1 MEIVLS
7 GFFSSMGIINENL
20 VTRQMKIKAKEI
32 LEFLEIVHLKKRKMT
47 EMSSGE
53 AQRFMIG
60 RALIHDPKALI
71 LDEPTNSLDLYALHK
86 FRKILRKISKS
97 GVSIILVTQNLQD
110 IIPEITRVILM
121 KDGKFYKDGPKGII
135 LTGKNI
141 SRLFGVRVQ
150 VKRKNGY
157 YYAFGY

>member
-1 MEIVLS
+1 
-7 GFFSSMGIINENL
+7 MGVINENL

-71 LDEPTNSLDLYALHK
+71 LNEPTNSLDLYALYK
-86 FRKILRKISKS
+86 FRKIHEKYPS
-97 GVSIILVTQNLQD
+97 
-110 IIPEITRVILM
+110 
-121 KDGKFYKDGPKGII
+121 
-135 LTGKNI
+135 
-141 SRLFGVRVQ
+141 Q
-150 VKRKNGY
+150 V
-157 YYAFGY
+157 